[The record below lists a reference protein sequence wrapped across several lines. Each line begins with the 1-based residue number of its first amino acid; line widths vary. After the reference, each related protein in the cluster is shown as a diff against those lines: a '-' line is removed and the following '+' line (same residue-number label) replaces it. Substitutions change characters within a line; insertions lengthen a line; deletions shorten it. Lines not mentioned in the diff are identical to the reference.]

1 MKGGAWRVEE
11 EIGRIDDGWRA
22 EVGWCEKGIDKKREL
37 KAMDN
42 RRWRG
47 TVVRQVTK
55 MGSV

>member
-1 MKGGAWRVEE
+1 MEE

-47 TVVRQVTK
+47 LAERQVTRL
-55 MGSV
+55 GSV